1 MAAAANEADV
11 FVERFYVVREAALY
25 PVAQCEDR
33 AAGNDLGRAVWVR
46 GGGRRGTGAADDGS
60 LY

>member
-11 FVERFYVVREAALY
+11 FVERFYEVREAAVH
-25 PVAQCEDR
+25 PVAQCEDST
-33 AAGNDLGRAVWVR
+33 AGNDLGRAVWVR
-46 GGGRRGTGAADDGS
+46 GGGGRGTGAADDGG